1 MQKPIDLTLTQE
13 GYNKLQKEFD
23 DLMEARPGVLTRM
36 VAARE
41 MGDLSENA
49 GYHAAKERLGYID
62 RRTRHL
68 KVMLRFAEVKVAK
81 GTDEVTFGSIVRVN
95 NGDTE
100 VEFAIVSAMEA
111 DPMKLKISDV
121 SPIGK
126 VLLGKKTGDEAII
139 ETPDGKMV
147 YKVLEIKRSR

>member
-1 MQKPIDLTLTQE
+1 MKKPIDLQLTQE
-13 GYNKLQKEFD
+13 GYDKLQKEFD
-23 DLMEARPGVLTRM
+23 DLMAARPDVLTRM

-68 KVMLRFAEVKVAK
+68 KLMLRFADVVSAK
-81 GTDEVTFGSIVRVN
+81 GTNEVTFGSVVKVQ
-95 NGDTE
+95 NGETE

-111 DPMKLKISDV
+111 DPTKMKVSDV

-126 VLLGKKTGDEAII
+126 ALLGKKVGEEAKV
-139 ETPDGKMV
+139 ESPGGEMV
-147 YKVLEIKRSR
+147 YKVLEIKSSK

>member
-1 MQKPIDLTLTQE
+1 
-13 GYNKLQKEFD
+13 
-23 DLMEARPGVLTRM
+23 MEARPGVLTRM

-68 KVMLRFAEVKVAK
+68 KLMLRFAEVVGAK
-81 GTDEVTFGSIVRVN
+81 GTDEVTFGSVVKVK
-95 NGDTE
+95 NGETE
-100 VEFAIVSAMEA
+100 IEFAIVSAMEA
-111 DPMKLKISDV
+111 DPMKLKVSDV

-126 VLLGKKTGDEAII
+126 ALLGKKPGEEAVI
-139 ETPDGKMV
+139 ETPDGKMI
-147 YKVLEIKRSR
+147 YKVLEIKSSR

>member
-1 MQKPIDLTLTQE
+1 MKKPIELHLTQE
-13 GYNKLQKEFD
+13 GYDKLRKEYD

-68 KVMLRFAEVKVAK
+68 KLMLRFAEVVKAK
-81 GTDEVTFGSIVRVN
+81 GTDEVTFGSVVKVQ
-95 NGDTE
+95 NGDAE
-100 VEFAIVSAMEA
+100 VEFSIVSAMEA
-111 DPMKLKISDV
+111 DPMKMKVSDV
-121 SPIGK
+121 SPIGRA
-126 VLLGKKTGDEAII
+126 LLGKKVGDSAKVV
-139 ETPDGKMV
+139 TPGGEV
-147 YKVLEIKRSR
+147 IYKVLEIKSSK